1 MKANIK
7 NYILQL
13 VAQHDGKLSW
23 YQIDRALSHLDL
35 GIIGP
40 FHDELKELATEG
52 LLEMKPSDLPGHVR
66 YWITEKGQETVIHEK
81 EL

>member
-1 MKANIK
+1 MQN
-7 NYILQL
+7 
-13 VAQHDGKLSW
+13 LS
-23 YQIDRALSHLDL
+23 QSSVLDVWHICGTYHRTICL
-35 GIIGP
+35 KFGIIGP

-66 YWITEKGQETVIHEK
+66 YWITEKGRETVIHEK